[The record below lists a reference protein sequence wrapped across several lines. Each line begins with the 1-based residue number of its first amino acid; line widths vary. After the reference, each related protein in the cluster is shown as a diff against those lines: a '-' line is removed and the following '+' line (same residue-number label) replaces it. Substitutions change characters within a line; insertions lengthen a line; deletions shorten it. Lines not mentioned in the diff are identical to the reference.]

1 MPLPST
7 NAHKSKVLLAQDR
20 VGAEVA
26 AKRFNMSVK
35 QVHAYRRELETD
47 PKLQQAYQDLVELD
61 TADLDLELKLLQ
73 ASTIRKAQES
83 LETMDVSNPMALRE
97 ISNLLGQLARVQ
109 ENQAKVHKVRI
120 EQVQEESDRM
130 ERVDSEEESLDFTE
144 HMKRIQV
151 IPDAMS

>member
-1 MPLPST
+1 MPLPIT

-26 AKRFNMSVK
+26 ARRFNISVK
-35 QVHAYRRELETD
+35 QVYAYRRELETD
-47 PKLQQAYQDLVELD
+47 SKLQQAYQDLVELD

-83 LETMDVSNPMALRE
+83 LETMDVSNPTALRE

-109 ENQAKVHKVRI
+109 ENQVKVHKVRI

-130 ERVDSEEESLDFTE
+130 EKVDSEEESLDFTE

-151 IPDAMS
+151 ATDAIS